1 MGGDGGHV
9 HQGHAGVRGVGVAL
23 GQTVTNEGANKQ
35 VFKLKHS
42 LQLKL
47 GRLSTKDFI
56 GGMILL
62 TKDALVPRNF
72 GYTAYYYELY
82 SHIID
87 AEDALRSSVRP
98 QHHSQAARV
107 LI

>member
-9 HQGHAGVRGVGVAL
+9 HQGHAGVGGVGVAL

-35 VFKLKHS
+35 V
-42 LQLKL
+42 
-47 GRLSTKDFI
+47 STKDFI

-72 GYTAYYYELY
+72 GYTSYYYELY